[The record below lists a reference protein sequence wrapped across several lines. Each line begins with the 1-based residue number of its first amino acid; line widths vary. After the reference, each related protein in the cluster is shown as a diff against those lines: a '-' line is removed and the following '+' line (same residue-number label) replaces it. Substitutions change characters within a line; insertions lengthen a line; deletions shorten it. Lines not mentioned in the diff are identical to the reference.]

1 MKNLRLII
9 FSIVFLATVVM
20 SVKLYLVESDRR
32 HIQEDIIELS
42 MVKYGLF
49 NVDEWKKV
57 VAAVVTAKVEEL
69 DLTDANRAEM
79 RKRITD
85 LLTTIINDLE
95 QSFKRENEG
104 SVKGF
109 FKKQGASFLDIF
121 GNMKRN
127 IPEFTNSIMRF
138 IDDPQNREDLREYI
152 LDKIDNYADNTFAE
166 TDYTLHDEILKRHN
180 FATRDVA
187 IASLRTELEQ
197 IESQKLPYTY
207 SLYILIAILVFSLA
221 VIKRFK
227 QRELAIIIA
236 TAFLPL
242 LLGVLLPM
250 IEIDA
255 RIAEMRFQLLGEPVA
270 FTDQVIFYKSK
281 SILEVVALMAEQG
294 KPDLLAVGFLVLA
307 FSVLFPFTK
316 LVSSYIYVFNTKSRK
331 RKFLNFMIFKTGKWS
346 MADVMVVAIFMAY
359 IGFSGIVSEQLGQ
372 LDSLTKNADILTT
385 NQSSLETGFFMFS
398 AFVLLSLVIS
408 QRMGSLRVIENK
420 EVTKPFVFHE

>member
-1 MKNLRLII
+1 
-9 FSIVFLATVVM
+9 M
-20 SVKLYLVESDRR
+20 SVKLFQVESERR
-32 HIQEDIIELS
+32 HIQEDIVELS

-49 NVDEWKKV
+49 NIDEWKKV
-57 VAAVVTAKVEEL
+57 VATVVTAKVEEL

-79 RKRITD
+79 RKRITG

-127 IPEFTNSIMRF
+127 IPEFTNNIMRF
-138 IDDPQNREDLREYI
+138 IDDPQNRKDLREYI
-152 LDKIDNYADNTFAE
+152 LEKIDNYADDTFAE
-166 TDYTLHDEILKRHN
+166 TDYTLHDEILTRHN
-180 FATRDVA
+180 FSSRDRA
-187 IASLRTELEQ
+187 IAALRGQLGEVQ
-197 IESQKLPYTY
+197 SQKLPYTY
-207 SLYILIAILVFSLA
+207 SLYILILFLIFILVIVKNLKRKELA
-221 VIKRFK
+221 V
-227 QRELAIIIA
+227 IIA

-242 LLGVLLPM
+242 LLGILLPM

-255 RIAEMRFQLLGEPVA
+255 RIAEMRFQLLGEPVV

-281 SILEVVALMAEQG
+281 SILEVVELMAQQG

-307 FSVLFPFTK
+307 FSVLFPVTK
-316 LVSSYIYVFNTKSRK
+316 LVSSLIFVYNAKSRS

-398 AFVLLSLVIS
+398 AFVMLSLVIS
-408 QRMGSLRVIENK
+408 QRMGGLKVIDK
-420 EVTKPFVFHE
+420 EKITKPFILHE

>member
-1 MKNLRLII
+1 
-9 FSIVFLATVVM
+9 M
-20 SVKLYLVESDRR
+20 SVKLYLVESQRR
-32 HIQEDIIELS
+32 NVQEDIIELS
-42 MVKYGLF
+42 MIKYGLF
-49 NVDEWKKV
+49 NIDEWKKV
-57 VAAVVTAKVEEL
+57 VATVVTAKVEEL

-79 RKRITD
+79 RKRING

-109 FKKQGASFLDIF
+109 FKSKGASFLDIF

-127 IPEFTNSIMRF
+127 IPEFTNNIMRF
-138 IDDPQNREDLREYI
+138 IDDPQNRKDLREYI
-152 LDKIDNYADNTFAE
+152 LEKIDNYADNTFAE
-166 TDYTLHDEILKRHN
+166 TDYTLHDEILQRHN
-180 FATRDVA
+180 FSSREEAF
-187 IASLRTELEQ
+187 IGLREQ
-197 IESQKLPYTY
+197 FREIQSKKLPYTY
-207 SLYILIAILVFSLA
+207 SLYVLIVFLILSLFI
-221 VIKRFK
+221 IKSFK
-227 QRELAIIIA
+227 RKELTVIIA

-242 LLGVLLPM
+242 LLGILLPM

-255 RIAEMRFQLLGEPVA
+255 RIAEMRFHLLGEQVV

-281 SILEVVALMAEQG
+281 SILEVVELMAQQG

-307 FSVLFPFTK
+307 FSVLFPVTK
-316 LVSSYIYVFNTKSRK
+316 LISSLIFVFNAKSRSK
-331 RKFLNFMIFKTGKWS
+331 KFLNFMIFKTGKWS

-359 IGFSGIVSEQLGQ
+359 IGFAGIISEQLGQ

-408 QRMGSLRVIENK
+408 QRMGGLKVGDTENT
-420 EVTKPFVFHE
+420 TKPFVFHE

>member
-1 MKNLRLII
+1 M
-9 FSIVFLATVVM
+9 VM
-20 SVKLYLVESDRR
+20 SVKLYLVESERR
-32 HIQEDIIELS
+32 HVQEDIIELS

-49 NVDEWKKV
+49 NIDEWKKV
-57 VAAVVTAKVEEL
+57 VATVVTAKVEEL
-69 DLTDANRAEM
+69 DLTDANRAVM
-79 RKRITD
+79 RKRITG

-104 SVKGF
+104 SIKGF

-127 IPEFTNSIMRF
+127 IPEFTNNIMRF
-138 IDDPQNREDLREYI
+138 IDDPQNRKDLREYI
-152 LDKIDNYADNTFAE
+152 LEKIDNYADDTFAE
-166 TDYTLHDEILKRHN
+166 TDYTLHDEILQKHN
-180 FATRDVA
+180 FSSRDEA
-187 IASLRTELEQ
+187 IAGLRVQLLE
-197 IESQKLPYTY
+197 IESHKQPYMY
-207 SLYILIAILVFSLA
+207 SLYILIIFLIGSLA
-221 VIKRFK
+221 IVKSFKRK
-227 QRELAIIIA
+227 EMAVIIA

-242 LLGVLLPM
+242 LLGILLPM

-255 RIAEMRFQLLGEPVA
+255 RIAEMRFQLLGEPVT

-281 SILEVVALMAEQG
+281 SILEVVELMAQQG

-316 LVSSYIYVFNTKSRK
+316 LVSSLIFVFKIESRN

-408 QRMGSLRVIENK
+408 QRMGSFKLNDNK
-420 EVTKPFVFHE
+420 KITEPFVFHA